1 MPRFCASHRKHN
13 AVIPPVIGDADDFM
27 TAYSYRA
34 STAEG
39 KIVEG
44 TMEASDDGTVSLKLQ
59 EMGLIPVRIGSASR
73 QTIFSRQ
80 IEWPWKSK
88 KVRRKDVLVFTQE
101 LHTLVR
107 AGVPLDRG
115 LAVLRQLAESKEMGE
130 VLQGVLKE
138 VKGGKSFSEALGK
151 YPDVFP
157 KVYINM
163 VRAGEA
169 GGALEEI
176 LGRLATY
183 LVTSDDLRSY
193 ITGALIYPVL
203 LSTVAV
209 ASVTILTIFVV
220 PRFTSIFQDMGVS
233 LPLPMAILK
242 GLSDF
247 LTGFWWLIL
256 AMLVIVGIYFKR
268 FRQSPEGRK
277 KWDQWLLRIP
287 LVGPVLKKVEVAR
300 FARSMGTLLHG
311 GVPLLQAMTIVRD
324 VLGNQS
330 IAESIEPI
338 RNGIKKGEGI
348 AQPMRQSGVFPPLA
362 MHLIEVGEESG
373 KLDTMLNQVADA
385 YDVEVRNSV
394 KNLIAFFEP
403 ALILLMGIIIGTI
416 VVSMLM
422 AIFSINDIPL

>member
-1 MPRFCASHRKHN
+1 
-13 AVIPPVIGDADDFM
+13 VDEFM

-59 EMGLIPVRIGSASR
+59 EMGLIPVRIGSAAHR
-73 QTIFSRQ
+73 TVLSRQ
-80 IEWPWKSK
+80 IEWPWKRK
-88 KVRRKDVLVFTQE
+88 KVRRKDVLIFTQE
-101 LHTLVR
+101 LHTLVH
-107 AGVPLDRG
+107 AGFPLDRS
-115 LAVLRQLAESKEMGE
+115 LAVLRQLAESKEMAE

-157 KVYINM
+157 RVYVNM
-163 VRAGEA
+163 IRAGEA

-193 ITGALIYPVL
+193 IIGALIYPVL

-209 ASVTILTIFVV
+209 ASIIILTVFVV
-220 PRFTSIFQDMGVS
+220 PRFASIFQDMGVS

-242 GLSDF
+242 GVSDF
-247 LTGFWWLIL
+247 LTRFWWLVL
-256 AMLVIVGIYFKR
+256 AMIIIVGIYFKR
-268 FRQSPEGRK
+268 FRQSSEGRLK
-277 KWDQWLLRIP
+277 YDRWLLRIP
-287 LVGPVLKKVEVAR
+287 LVGVVLRKMEVAR
-300 FARSMGTLLHG
+300 FSRSLGTLLHG
-311 GVPLLQAMTIVRD
+311 GVPLLQAMTIVRE

-330 IAESIEPI
+330 IAEAVEPI

-348 AQPMRQSGVFPPLA
+348 AQPMKQSGVFPPLA

-373 KLDTMLNQVADA
+373 KLDSMLNQVADV
-385 YDVEVRNSV
+385 YDVEVRNSI

-403 ALILLMGIIIGTI
+403 ALILLMGIVIGTM
-416 VVSMLM
+416 VVSMLL